1 MKMSASHLTALSS
14 YSLLQSTIKIP
25 QYVQLA
31 KKMGYKHL
39 GITDRNNLYGAL
51 AFVKACQKEQ
61 IHPVIGLLLEYYSQQ
76 TQKEHEI
83 FLFAKNNQGYKKLM
97 HLSSQK
103 MSGTQVLLEESSLT
117 DLFAILPVENEL
129 TKLRLE
135 DEKIAE
141 NRVTELQETIGED
154 QLFYGVAYQEVLADE
169 VNEWMQQQGV
179 QAAAY
184 QLIDS
189 LYPEEAFSVK
199 VMHHIREGEQ
209 IENLQQE
216 MQEITSFKSLEAA
229 EKKAAWYET
238 NAPQALQKT
247 EMIAENCQAQIPL
260 HQKLLPHYPI
270 KDNKSASQYLKEL
283 CETKLPQ
290 RIAKV
295 DARYQERLDY
305 ELSVIHKMGFDDYF
319 LIVWDV
325 MDFLHENKIV
335 TGAGRGSA
343 AGSLTAYVLS
353 ITDVDPI
360 KYDLLF
366 ERFLNP
372 ERNTMPDIDLDIPD
386 NKRGEVLQ
394 YVKQK
399 YGQNHA
405 AQIATFGTM
414 AAKMVLRDTC
424 RVFGLSQ
431 SEANRWSN
439 AIPKQMKITLEE
451 AYDQSKALRELANM
465 NERNKQLF
473 QAAKTLE
480 GLPRHVSTHAAGVVI
495 SDQDLLDLVPLQE
508 GSEGIWLTQ
517 FTMNDVEETG
527 LLKIDFLGLRNLSI
541 IADTLQSIQKITKQ
555 NISQKDI
562 PLDDKKTLRLF
573 QKGDTTGVFQFES
586 AGIRNVLRRLIPE
599 TIEDVAAVNALYR
612 PGPMQNIDTFIKRK
626 HGQEKID
633 YLDPS
638 LAPILENTYGVIVY
652 QEQIMQ
658 IASQMAGFTLGQAD
672 ILRRA
677 ISKKKKSVL
686 DKQRRYFIEG
696 AQNKGFTKEK
706 ANQIYDYIERFADYG
721 FNRSHAFA
729 YSFVAF
735 QMAYLKVHYPAPF
748 YKALLRSVLHT
759 PKKLKEY
766 LSDAKNAGVKVLN
779 PSINQSAYSFYLN
792 SLQEIRFG
800 LGSIKGIRRD
810 FIYDIL
816 AERRENGNYA
826 SLNQFLTRMN
836 QYNSKWLKEENIR
849 PLIAIGAFDELE
861 ENRRQA
867 ISQLEGKIQN
877 VVYSGGSLDLLDMM
891 ALKNEAL
898 TDFSLEEKLNLE
910 EQYLGIYLSGH
921 PVEQFEKIK
930 QRKKVT
936 DISEFVENTTVNLLI
951 YGTEIREIRTKK
963 GEQMAFLE
971 GNDPTDE
978 TSVTIFPRLY
988 RKVRNQLVEN
998 QVYYIEGKVEKNK
1011 YNDQLQVIANQVVV
1025 AKTLAETIADKTA
1038 YLKIPAAADQKQL
1051 VASLYAVIKQFRGN
1065 VPIIIYY
1072 EKTGETRLLPEKNW
1086 VTYTKDLQDSLEEI
1100 VGSGN
1105 VVFK

>member
-1 MKMSASHLTALSS
+1 MSTSQLTTMTS
-14 YSLLQSTIKIP
+14 YSLLQSTIKIS

-31 KKMGYKHL
+31 KEMGYDHL

-51 AFVKACQKEQ
+51 DFMKACKKVQ
-61 IHPVIGLLLEYYSQQ
+61 IQPIIGLLLEYYSSK

-103 MSGTQVLLEESSLT
+103 MNEEQVLLEKAEALT
-117 DLFAILPVENEL
+117 DLMAVLPIENEL
-129 TKLRLE
+129 AEIRNQ
-135 DEKIAE
+135 DEQAAKDRAA
-141 NRVTELQETIGED
+141 ELQEVFGKE
-154 QLFYGVAYQEVLADE
+154 QLFYGVPYQVALATDM
-169 VNEWMQQQGV
+169 NEWMEEEGIKP
-179 QAAAY
+179 AAY
-184 QLIDS
+184 QLVDS
-189 LYPEEAFSVK
+189 LYSEEAFSVK
-199 VMHHIREGEQ
+199 VMHHIKEGEQ

-216 MQEITSFKSLEAA
+216 IQEVTSFNSLETP
-229 EKKAAWYET
+229 EKKSAWYET
-238 NAPQALQKT
+238 NAPQALEQT
-247 EMIAENCQAQIPL
+247 ERIAVSCQAEIPL
-260 HQKLLPHYPI
+260 HQKLLPHYPLQ
-270 KDNKSASQYLKEL
+270 DNMTASQYLKEL
-283 CETKLPQ
+283 CETKLSQ
-290 RIAKV
+290 RIEKP

-325 MDFLHENKIV
+325 MAFLHENEIV

-386 NKRGEVLQ
+386 NQRDKVLQ
-394 YVKQK
+394 YVKEK
-399 YGQNHA
+399 YGQNHV

-439 AIPKQMKITLEE
+439 AIPKQMKITLDE
-451 AYDQSKALRELANM
+451 AYSQSKTLRELVSM

-473 QAAKTLE
+473 QAARTLE

-495 SDQDLLDLVPLQE
+495 SDQNLLDLVPLQE

-541 IADTLQSIQKITKQ
+541 IADTLQGIQKVTKQ
-555 NISQKDI
+555 TITQKDI
-562 PLDDKKTLRLF
+562 PLDDQKTLRLF
-573 QKGDTTGVFQFES
+573 QKGDTTGIFQFES
-586 AGIRNVLRRLIPE
+586 AGIRNVLRRLVPE

-612 PGPMQNIDTFIKRK
+612 PGPMRNIDTFVKRK
-626 HGQEKID
+626 HGKEKID

-638 LAPILENTYGVIVY
+638 LKPILENTYGVMVY

-658 IASQMAGFTLGQAD
+658 VASQMAGFTLAQAD

-686 DKQRRYFIEG
+686 DQQRRYFIEG
-696 AQNKGFTKEK
+696 AQKNGFTKEK
-706 ANQIYDYIERFADYG
+706 ADQVYNYIERFADYG

-735 QMAYLKVHYPAPF
+735 QMGYLKVHYPAPF
-748 YKALLRSVLHT
+748 FKALLRSVLHN

-766 LSDAKNAGVKVLN
+766 LSEAKKAGVKILT

-810 FIYDIL
+810 FIYDLL
-816 AERRENGNYA
+816 AERKENGAYA
-826 SLNQFLTRMN
+826 SLNQFLARLN
-836 QYNSKWLKEENIR
+836 QRNSKWLKEENIR
-849 PLIAIGAFDELE
+849 PLIAIGAFDDLE
-861 ENRRQA
+861 GNRRQA
-867 ISQLEGKIQN
+867 MSQLEGKIQN
-877 VVYSGGSLDLLDMM
+877 VLYSGGSLDLLDMM

-898 TDFSLEEKLNLE
+898 ADFSLEEKLNLE
-910 EQYLGIYLSGH
+910 DEYLGIYLSGH
-921 PVEQFEKIK
+921 PVEQFHKIK
-930 QRKKVT
+930 QRKSVA
-936 DISEFVENTTVNLLI
+936 DISELFENMSANLLI
-951 YGTEIREIRTKK
+951 YLTEIKEIRTKK

-971 GNDPTDE
+971 GNDPTGE
-978 TSVTIFPRLY
+978 TSITVFPQTY
-988 RKVRNQLVEN
+988 RKIRNQLAEN
-998 QVYYIEGKVEKNK
+998 QVYYIEGKVEKSN
-1011 YNDQLQVIANQVVV
+1011 YNDQLQVIANQLV
-1025 AKTLAETIADKTA
+1025 AAKSLADTIADKTA
-1038 YLKIPAAADQKQL
+1038 YLKIPAKDAQKQL
-1051 VASLYAVIKQFRGN
+1051 LKELYATIKGASGN

-1072 EKTGETRLLPEKNW
+1072 EETGEIRLLPEKNW
-1086 VTYTKDLQDSLEEI
+1086 VTYTEELQQSLEKILGKE
-1100 VGSGN
+1100 N

>member
-1 MKMSASHLTALSS
+1 MSASYLTALSS

-51 AFVKACQKEQ
+51 EFVKACQKEQ
-61 IHPVIGLLLEYYSQQ
+61 INPVIGLLLEYYSQQ

-129 TKLRLE
+129 TKLRLG

-169 VNEWMQQQGV
+169 MNEWMQQQGV

-270 KDNKSASQYLKEL
+270 KGNKSASQYLKEL

-936 DISEFVENTTVNLLI
+936 DISELVENTTVNLLI

-988 RKVRNQLVEN
+988 RKVRNQLEEN

-1025 AKTLAETIADKTA
+1025 AKTLADTIADKTA

-1051 VASLYAVIKQFRGN
+1051 VASLHAVIKQFRGN

-1086 VTYTKDLQDSLEEI
+1086 VTYTKDLQNSLEEI
-1100 VGSGN
+1100 IGSGN

>member
-1 MKMSASHLTALSS
+1 MSASYLTALSS

-51 AFVKACQKEQ
+51 EFVKACQKEQ
-61 IHPVIGLLLEYYSQQ
+61 INPVIGLLLEYYSQQ

-129 TKLRLE
+129 TKLRLG

-169 VNEWMQQQGV
+169 MNEWMQQQGV

-270 KDNKSASQYLKEL
+270 KGNKSASQYLKEL

>member
-1 MKMSASHLTALSS
+1 
-14 YSLLQSTIKIP
+14 
-25 QYVQLA
+25 
-31 KKMGYKHL
+31 
-39 GITDRNNLYGAL
+39 
-51 AFVKACQKEQ
+51 
-61 IHPVIGLLLEYYSQQ
+61 
-76 TQKEHEI
+76 
-83 FLFAKNNQGYKKLM
+83 
-97 HLSSQK
+97 
-103 MSGTQVLLEESSLT
+103 
-117 DLFAILPVENEL
+117 
-129 TKLRLE
+129 
-135 DEKIAE
+135 
-141 NRVTELQETIGED
+141 
-154 QLFYGVAYQEVLADE
+154 
-169 VNEWMQQQGV
+169 
-179 QAAAY
+179 
-184 QLIDS
+184 
-189 LYPEEAFSVK
+189 
-199 VMHHIREGEQ
+199 
-209 IENLQQE
+209 
-216 MQEITSFKSLEAA
+216 
-229 EKKAAWYET
+229 
-238 NAPQALQKT
+238 
-247 EMIAENCQAQIPL
+247 
-260 HQKLLPHYPI
+260 
-270 KDNKSASQYLKEL
+270 
-283 CETKLPQ
+283 
-290 RIAKV
+290 
-295 DARYQERLDY
+295 
-305 ELSVIHKMGFDDYF
+305 
-319 LIVWDV
+319 
-325 MDFLHENKIV
+325 
-335 TGAGRGSA
+335 
-343 AGSLTAYVLS
+343 
-353 ITDVDPI
+353 
-360 KYDLLF
+360 
-366 ERFLNP
+366 
-372 ERNTMPDIDLDIPD
+372 
-386 NKRGEVLQ
+386 
-394 YVKQK
+394 
-399 YGQNHA
+399 
-405 AQIATFGTM
+405 
-414 AAKMVLRDTC
+414 
-424 RVFGLSQ
+424 FGLSQ

-439 AIPKQMKITLEE
+439 AIPKQMKITLEK
-451 AYDQSKALRELANM
+451 AYDQSKALRELVNM

-541 IADTLQSIQKITKQ
+541 IADTLQSIQKMTKQ
-555 NISQKDI
+555 DISQKDI
-562 PLDDKKTLRLF
+562 PLDDKETLRLF

-633 YLDPS
+633 YLDSS

-696 AQNKGFTKEK
+696 AQNKGFSKEK

-936 DISEFVENTTVNLLI
+936 DISELVENTTVNLLI

-978 TSVTIFPRLY
+978 TSVT
-988 RKVRNQLVEN
+988 
-998 QVYYIEGKVEKNK
+998 
-1011 YNDQLQVIANQVVV
+1011 
-1025 AKTLAETIADKTA
+1025 
-1038 YLKIPAAADQKQL
+1038 
-1051 VASLYAVIKQFRGN
+1051 
-1065 VPIIIYY
+1065 
-1072 EKTGETRLLPEKNW
+1072 
-1086 VTYTKDLQDSLEEI
+1086 
-1100 VGSGN
+1100 
-1105 VVFK
+1105 

>member
-1 MKMSASHLTALSS
+1 MSASHLTALSS

-51 AFVKACQKEQ
+51 AFVKACQREQ

-83 FLFAKNNQGYKKLM
+83 FLFAKNNSGYKKLM

-129 TKLRLE
+129 TELRFE
-135 DEKIAE
+135 DENIAK
-141 NRVTELQETIGED
+141 NRVTELQKTIGKD
-154 QLFYGVAYQEVLADE
+154 QLFYGVAYQEALADE
-169 VNEWMQQQGV
+169 MNEWMQQQGV

-199 VMHHIREGEQ
+199 VMHHIKEGEQ

-216 MQEITSFKSLEAA
+216 MQGVTSFKNLEAA

-247 EMIAENCQAQIPL
+247 EMIAKNCQAQIPL

-270 KDNKSASQYLKEL
+270 KDHKSASQYLKEL

-290 RIAKV
+290 RVAKV

-305 ELSVIHKMGFDDYF
+305 ELSVIHRMGFDDYF

-439 AIPKQMKITLEE
+439 AIPKQMKITLEK
-451 AYDQSKALRELANM
+451 AYDQSKALRELVNM

-555 NISQKDI
+555 DISQKDI
-562 PLDDKKTLRLF
+562 PLDDKETLRLF

-633 YLDPS
+633 YLDSS

-696 AQNKGFTKEK
+696 AQNKGFSKEK

-936 DISEFVENTTVNLLI
+936 DISELVENTTVNLLI

-988 RKVRNQLVEN
+988 RKVRNQLEEN

-1025 AKTLAETIADKTA
+1025 AKTLADTIADKTA

-1051 VASLYAVIKQFRGN
+1051 VASLHAVIKQFRGN

-1086 VTYTKDLQDSLEEI
+1086 VTYTKDLQNSLEEI
-1100 VGSGN
+1100 IGSGN

>member
-51 AFVKACQKEQ
+51 AFVKACQREQ

-83 FLFAKNNQGYKKLM
+83 FLFAKNNSGYKKLM

-129 TKLRLE
+129 TELRFE
-135 DEKIAE
+135 DENIAK
-141 NRVTELQETIGED
+141 NRVTELQKTIGKD
-154 QLFYGVAYQEVLADE
+154 QLFYGVAYQEALADE
-169 VNEWMQQQGV
+169 MNEWMQQQGV

-199 VMHHIREGEQ
+199 VMHHIKEGEQ

-216 MQEITSFKSLEAA
+216 MQGVTSFKNLEAA

-247 EMIAENCQAQIPL
+247 EMIAKNCQAQIPL

-270 KDNKSASQYLKEL
+270 KDHKSASQYLKEL

-290 RIAKV
+290 RVAKV

-305 ELSVIHKMGFDDYF
+305 ELSVIHRMGFDDYF

-439 AIPKQMKITLEE
+439 AIPKQMKITLEK
-451 AYDQSKALRELANM
+451 AYDQSKALRELVNM

-555 NISQKDI
+555 DISQKDI
-562 PLDDKKTLRLF
+562 PLDDKETLRLF

-633 YLDPS
+633 YLDSS

-696 AQNKGFTKEK
+696 AQNKGFSKEK

-936 DISEFVENTTVNLLI
+936 DISELVENTTVNLLI

-988 RKVRNQLVEN
+988 RKVRNQLEEN

-1025 AKTLAETIADKTA
+1025 AKTLADTIADKTA

-1051 VASLYAVIKQFRGN
+1051 VASLHAVIKQFRGN

-1086 VTYTKDLQDSLEEI
+1086 VTYTKDLQNSLEEI
-1100 VGSGN
+1100 IGSGN